1 MCVQD
6 QPHLLVL
13 EGDLPGGRSNNDVG
27 ITSSHKL
34 RDANVGFGQAYHIAN
49 KWAPIPCITCLHEA
63 GSLVQNCMMLRSS

>member
-49 KWAPIPCITCLHEA
+49 KWAPIPEHIVLP
-63 GSLVQNCMMLRSS
+63 VCMKPDLWFKIV